1 MLPDLKRD
9 ALLRL
14 KSAAG
19 HLDSVQR
26 MVADDVYCVDIM
38 KQVAAVQGA
47 LEGVQRVLLRNH
59 LSTCVADAMGRGMG
73 EEIIDELLGALAY
86 ERSLLNGHGGPA
98 SAGSGPRGSGPVCAC
113 HGGRSTLPTPGD
125 DGGRNT

>member
-1 MLPDLKRD
+1 MLPELRRD

-19 HLDSVQR
+19 HLESVQR
-26 MVADDVYCVDIM
+26 MVAEDVYCVDIM

-59 LSTCVADAMGRGMG
+59 LSTCVADAVRRGMG
-73 EEIIDELLGALAY
+73 DAVIDELLGALAY
-86 ERSLLNGHGGPA
+86 EKSLVNGRGGPGTLGTGGS
-98 SAGSGPRGSGPVCAC
+98 SAPVCAC
-113 HGGRSTLPTPGD
+113 HATGPSGEGREWM
-125 DGGRNT
+125 R